1 MSELPDISELF
12 SSMKRPEPTEAD
24 KEVQEAARE
33 ALLKVLRVTVLR
45 DLSQLIDP
53 DLVRALHQ
61 VSRGIV

>member
-24 KEVQEAARE
+24 REVQEAARQ
-33 ALLKVLRVTVLR
+33 ALLAVLR